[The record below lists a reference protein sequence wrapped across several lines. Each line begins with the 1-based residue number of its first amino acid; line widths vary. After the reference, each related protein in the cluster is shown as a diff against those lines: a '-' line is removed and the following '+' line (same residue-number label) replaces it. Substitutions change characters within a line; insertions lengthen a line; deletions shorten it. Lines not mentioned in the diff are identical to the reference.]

1 MAIKS
6 GGTRSASIGWTPI
19 SDSIAYSDAK
29 VLIEE
34 FFERRKMRPE
44 RIWGH
49 INGNTKS
56 THFNKLGDSFITFI
70 FILVQR
76 LKRGFNKYVSLFI
89 LDLPTQTC
97 FSIIK
102 NNIFKIGNSF
112 EISDGQQDIPKG
124 KIPLDLHVCSVPSIF
139 MHCLG
144 CTALLKKAGLAS
156 EVSESCLKNSPKKMQ
171 T

>member
-1 MAIKS
+1 M
-6 GGTRSASIGWTPI
+6 
-19 SDSIAYSDAK
+19 
-29 VLIEE
+29 
-34 FFERRKMRPE
+34 
-44 RIWGH
+44 
-49 INGNTKS
+49 
-56 THFNKLGDSFITFI
+56 TFI

-76 LKRGFNKYVSLFI
+76 LKRRFNKYESLFI

-112 EISDGQQDIPKG
+112 EISDGLQVVPKG
-124 KIPLDLHVCSVPSIF
+124 KIPLDLHACSVPSTF
-139 MHCLG
+139 MLCFG